1 MIDSIGD
8 EDFVTC
14 GFDRQAI
21 YWKVK
26 YYSTLD

>member
-21 YWKVK
+21 YWKVLK
-26 YYSTLD
+26 SFI

>member
-26 YYSTLD
+26 LFLK